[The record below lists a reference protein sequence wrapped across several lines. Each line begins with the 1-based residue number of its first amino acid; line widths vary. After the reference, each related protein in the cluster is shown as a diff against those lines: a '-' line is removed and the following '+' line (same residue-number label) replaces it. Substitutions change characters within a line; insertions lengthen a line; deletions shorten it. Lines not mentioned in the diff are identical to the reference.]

1 MKIIKGAAALSIAA
15 VLAFAVTGC
24 GGGAAPQAGGGQEE
38 AVSGI
43 EQLANVSGAAVHLD
57 ENTTQATV
65 EVEIAEGE
73 ALVIMADFGEEMTD
87 EITVT
92 SYKDGE
98 EYTTDY
104 FYGGYGYSETGAD
117 PGTYKVEID
126 GAGATGTMWVLAY
139 PAGQVDVMSMDAEDI
154 VNQVLSDIS

>member
-1 MKIIKGAAALSIAA
+1 MKKKLT
-15 VLAFAVTGC
+15 VLMLAFTMVFTMLAVTAC
-24 GGGAAPQAGGGQEE
+24 GGGGQEE

-92 SYKDGE
+92 SYKGGE